1 MYTKTWHMIYFA
13 FAPSVTDS
21 VFMRTPFVLY
31 KKNSIWN
38 IHFHNI
44 KEITV
49 NCNFCKFATYWWYFY
64 SSKFLV
70 TYRGEINFFQIKPI
84 GCLAF
89 LSVGTTQYT
98 YRSMRRQHYS
108 CVVPRSCTVRKIH
121 GKKSVVLIERVC
133 MHIRHTNSYLN
144 LTFSPS
150 LLVFCL
156 LIFVNS
162 AYIQWYC
169 GREQAWVTTRHL
181 LPCTVRK
188 FNWWRYFLALCD

>member
-1 MYTKTWHMIYFA
+1 MQRNLSGLCAKHMYTKTWHMIYFA

-44 KEITV
+44 KGITV

-98 YRSMRRQHYS
+98 NRSMRRQHYS

-150 LLVFCL
+150 L
-156 LIFVNS
+156 
-162 AYIQWYC
+162 
-169 GREQAWVTTRHL
+169 
-181 LPCTVRK
+181 
-188 FNWWRYFLALCD
+188 